1 MSKKHKNEI
10 RLFCISKCNHMSV
23 YDLLNNTVICSKD
36 TVKSNRI
43 DQSDMNHTAGEQSGH
58 GLI

>member
-1 MSKKHKNEI
+1 MSKKQRYEI
-10 RLFCISKCNHMSV
+10 RLFCIWKCNHKFV

-36 TVKSNRI
+36 TVKSDRI

>member
-1 MSKKHKNEI
+1 
-10 RLFCISKCNHMSV
+10 V

-36 TVKSNRI
+36 TVKSDRI